1 MEDNFKYFRFSDTK
15 IFISYFFLSDS
26 FYCDSYLVFR
36 HVKMNVMFALYLSF
50 SGIIRI
56 VGKISA
62 NKSSTLPT
70 TTTEIHIE
78 TPKVIFD
85 HQNNVDKGG
94 SSSGNQNGGHDPL
107 ILQLKQTA
115 FPLIGPN
122 YKLVIRD
129 GEDEFVVNQT
139 VPMPKCLYNGKLKG
153 NDSVNVA
160 ISTCDQNK
168 IVSW

>member
-1 MEDNFKYFRFSDTK
+1 MIVISSRENECNVCSF
-15 IFISYFFLSDS
+15 FI
-26 FYCDSYLVFR
+26 YL
-36 HVKMNVMFALYLSF
+36 

-62 NKSSTLPT
+62 NKSKLP
-70 TTTEIHIE
+70 TTEIHIE

-85 HQNNVDKGG
+85 HQNNVHGDKNENGG
-94 SSSGNQNGGHDPL
+94 GATGHDPL

-122 YKLVIRD
+122 YKLIIRD
-129 GEDEFVVNQT
+129 GDEEFVVNQT

-168 IVSW
+168 IVSLTFHSGSQRDRKFKKVLAKKLVKSN

>member
-1 MEDNFKYFRFSDTK
+1 M
-15 IFISYFFLSDS
+15 
-26 FYCDSYLVFR
+26 
-36 HVKMNVMFALYLSF
+36 
-50 SGIIRI
+50 
-56 VGKISA
+56 
-62 NKSSTLPT
+62 
-70 TTTEIHIE
+70 
-78 TPKVIFD
+78 IFD
-85 HQNNVDKGG
+85 HQNNVDRGG